1 MMDES
6 KVECKWRY
14 NALKGPLIQ
23 FEIFV
28 YALFLKSDL
37 QLSILTFNIV
47 HYFPSLTTASL

>member
-23 FEIFV
+23 FSIFV

-37 QLSILTFNIV
+37 QLSIFT
-47 HYFPSLTTASL
+47 